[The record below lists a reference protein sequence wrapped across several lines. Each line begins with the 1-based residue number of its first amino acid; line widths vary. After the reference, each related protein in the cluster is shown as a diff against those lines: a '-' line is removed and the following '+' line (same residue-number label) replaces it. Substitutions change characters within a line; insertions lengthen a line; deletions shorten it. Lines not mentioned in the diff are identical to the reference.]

1 MADENKAKDNQEN
14 ENPSAATAAEQEA
27 TAPKGTQF
35 ALQRIYLKDMSFESP
50 MGILALQKQW
60 QPKIEQDLNTSVH
73 KLNENSYE
81 VILKLTVNATIE
93 GKTAFLVEVQQAGL
107 FHINGLE
114 GPQLAHVF
122 NTMCAQILFP
132 YAREAIDSAIV
143 KGGFPALHLPPINF
157 DALFAQ
163 AVRDAQANAKTSSA
177 DEPTS
182 AE

>member
-1 MADENKAKDNQEN
+1 MAEEN
-14 ENPSAATAAEQEA
+14 NPEKAATDQASEQ
-27 TAPKGTQF
+27 TADQTPKGVQF
-35 ALQRIYLKDMSFESP
+35 ALQRVYLKDMSFESP
-50 MGILALQKQW
+50 MGMMVLQKQW
-60 QPKIEQDLNTSVH
+60 QPKIEQDLNTSVN

-93 GKTAFLVEVQQAGL
+93 GKTAFLVEIQQGGL
-107 FHINGLE
+107 FQITGLE

-132 YAREAIDSAIV
+132 YAREAIDNVVV
-143 KGGFPALHLPPINF
+143 KGGFPALNLPPINF

-163 AVRDAQANAKTSSA
+163 AMREVRANAEANKAEVNNASA
-177 DEPTS
+177 PAS